1 MAALLR
7 QQSRPDYDS
16 GVSDLSA
23 GVRTTFINFM
33 NKRLYKYNL
42 PSVSFSI

>member
-7 QQSRPDYDS
+7 QQSRPDYDN

-23 GVRTTFINFM
+23 GVRTTFINDYI
-33 NKRLYKYNL
+33 NIISHL
-42 PSVSFSI
+42 